1 MDEPVQPSEQ
11 EISDQ
16 RRLKGARARATIA
29 RHAADVAS
37 VEGLTGLSL
46 GRLAGDLG
54 VSKSGVATLFGT
66 KENLQL
72 AAVQSAREVFIEH
85 VVRPALSAD
94 RGMPR
99 LRAMIGHWFDYVG
112 EPLLPGGC
120 FRGASVPEFDSRPGP
135 VRDALAAD
143 RDDWFAVLEKEIGRA
158 QEQGY
163 LAGLDPHTVAFQ
175 LDAVVAAANTAARMG
190 DDTALPTA
198 RAIIEGLLGSTLER

>member
-1 MDEPVQPSEQ
+1 MESAEQ

-16 RRLKGARARATIA
+16 RLLKGARARAAIA

-37 VEGLTGLSL
+37 AEGLTGLSL

-85 VVRPALSAD
+85 VVTPAFTEA

-99 LRAMIGHWFDYVG
+99 LRAFIDHWFDYIG
-112 EPLLPGGC
+112 EPVFPGGC
-120 FRGASVPEFDSRPGP
+120 FRVAGVVEFDSRPGP

-143 RDDWFAVLEKEIGRA
+143 RADWFAVLEKEIGRA
-158 QEQGY
+158 QEQGF
-163 LAGLDPHTVAFQ
+163 LTGQDPHTLAFQ
-175 LDAVVAAANTAARMG
+175 LDAIVGAANTAVRMG
-190 DDTALPTA
+190 DPGAIATA
-198 RAIIEGLLGSTLER
+198 RGIVYALIGAKA

>member
-1 MDEPVQPSEQ
+1 MDEPMQPSDQ

-85 VVRPALSAD
+85 VIRPALSAD

-99 LRAMIGHWFDYVG
+99 LRAIVEHWFDYVG

-163 LAGLDPHTVAFQ
+163 LSGLDPHAVAFQ
-175 LDAVVAAANTAARMG
+175 LDAIVAAANTAARMG

-198 RAIIEGLLGSTLER
+198 RAIIDGLLGSASER